1 MKKYSKTLIVL
12 LTCFVLLLIGC
23 NENKENKKDD
33 DKNNFETYMTKL
45 NEVIYPEK
53 DYKIYSNLE
62 KEKAKK
68 INDFYFKLVD
78 ELFNSDTNQLFSPTS
93 LFIGLSMVAEGA
105 STDAYQE
112 IMNLLEINNLSELR
126 EINKKIFENNYYDD
140 GYSGKSILRNAIWL
154 DENINYNK
162 DFLETFEEICEYIS
176 KFKHIIG
183 MID

>member
-78 ELFNSDTNQLFSPTS
+78 ELFN
-93 LFIGLSMVAEGA
+93 G
-105 STDAYQE
+105 
-112 IMNLLEINNLSELR
+112 
-126 EINKKIFENNYYDD
+126 
-140 GYSGKSILRNAIWL
+140 
-154 DENINYNK
+154 
-162 DFLETFEEICEYIS
+162 
-176 KFKHIIG
+176 
-183 MID
+183 